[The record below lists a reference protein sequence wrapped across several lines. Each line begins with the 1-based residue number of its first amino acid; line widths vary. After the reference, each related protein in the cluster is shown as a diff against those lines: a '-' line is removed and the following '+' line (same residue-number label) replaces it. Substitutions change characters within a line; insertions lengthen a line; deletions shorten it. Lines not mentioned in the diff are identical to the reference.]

1 MGRPHCPPPPLHSQ
15 SCPPPHT
22 DTMKV
27 LSFLLATCI
36 AVSAAHLQKR
46 QDAPMSPPPPP
57 NPPADPVT
65 NVITDAVDANPTG
78 LATMLPAG
86 NAVWLNATMMP
97 VAPANDNDTT
107 TDAPAPAA
115 NATDAAPA
123 ANTMAP
129 TDAPTTMPPA
139 TTEKPAPPT
148 TTKLVTVEEIVDVF
162 DAVSQTRYFKKLPFE
177 DQLLVM
183 ELLSGGEAGKIS
195 PILEQIG
202 YKHLLRF
209 MYDIPLK
216 YVDNFYAF
224 IEQWWIREDMAKA
237 SGYQGS
243 A

>member
-1 MGRPHCPPPPLHSQ
+1 MG
-15 SCPPPHT
+15 
-22 DTMKV
+22 
-27 LSFLLATCI
+27 
-36 AVSAAHLQKR
+36 
-46 QDAPMSPPPPP
+46 
-57 NPPADPVT
+57 
-65 NVITDAVDANPTG
+65 
-78 LATMLPAG
+78 
-86 NAVWLNATMMP
+86 
-97 VAPANDNDTT
+97 NDTT
-107 TDAPAPAA
+107 TDAPAA

-123 ANTMAP
+123 A
-129 TDAPTTMPPA
+129 TTMKPA

-224 IEQWWIREDMAKA
+224 IEQSWIREDKAKA
-237 SGYQGS
+237 IGYQGS

>member
-1 MGRPHCPPPPLHSQ
+1 MG
-15 SCPPPHT
+15 
-22 DTMKV
+22 
-27 LSFLLATCI
+27 
-36 AVSAAHLQKR
+36 
-46 QDAPMSPPPPP
+46 
-57 NPPADPVT
+57 
-65 NVITDAVDANPTG
+65 TDAVDANPTG

-107 TDAPAPAA
+107 TDAPAPA
-115 NATDAAPA
+115 
-123 ANTMAP
+123 
-129 TDAPTTMPPA
+129 
-139 TTEKPAPPT
+139 T

-162 DAVSQTRYFKKLPFE
+162 DAVSLTRYFKKLPFE

-202 YKHLLRF
+202 YKQLLRF

-224 IEQWWIREDMAKA
+224 IEQSWIREDKAKA
-237 SGYQGS
+237 SGYQG
-243 A
+243 